1 MDKRVIFA
9 VAGSGK
15 TTLIIN
21 NLNLESNFLLVTY
34 TNNNVHNLRTGILKK
49 FGYFPDNI
57 KLYSYY
63 SFLYG
68 FCYRPFLH
76 SELGTKGINYEQN
89 PFKFA
94 KKNERKYF
102 IDKFNRLYSSRIA
115 KLIIEQDVVKEV
127 IARISKYYD
136 YLYIDEIQDFAG
148 NDFNLLKE
156 ISKAN
161 LNQLYVGDFFQHTFD
176 TSRDGNINS
185 GLHDNFET
193 YKKAFE
199 NMGLKLDL
207 ETLSKSYR
215 CSSTVCKFISDN
227 LKINIESHR
236 ADTTEIKLIAKKEE
250 AFTIFSNPN
259 IVKLFYREHYKF
271 NCFSRNWGD
280 SKGENKYFDVCTV
293 VNKTTMEH
301 LEKNKLDQ
309 LAPTT
314 KNKLY
319 VALSRTRNNLY
330 LIPDTLLK

>member
-1 MDKRVIFA
+1 
-9 VAGSGK
+9 
-15 TTLIIN
+15 
-21 NLNLESNFLLVTY
+21 
-34 TNNNVHNLRTGILKK
+34 
-49 FGYFPDNI
+49 
-57 KLYSYY
+57 
-63 SFLYG
+63 
-68 FCYRPFLH
+68 
-76 SELGTKGINYEQN
+76 
-89 PFKFA
+89 
-94 KKNERKYF
+94 
-102 IDKFNRLYSSRIA
+102 
-115 KLIIEQDVVKEV
+115 LIIEQDVAKEV

-136 YLYIDEIQDFAG
+136 YLFIDEIQDFAG

-185 GLHDNFET
+185 GLHDNFEN

-207 ETLSKSYR
+207 ATLSKSYR

-236 ADTTEIKLIAKKEE
+236 ADTTEIKLINDTEE
-250 AFTIFSNPN
+250 ALTIFNNPN

-280 SKGENKYFDVCTV
+280 SKGEDKYFDVCAV
-293 VNKTTMEH
+293 VNKTTMGH

>member
-1 MDKRVIFA
+1 
-9 VAGSGK
+9 
-15 TTLIIN
+15 
-21 NLNLESNFLLVTY
+21 
-34 TNNNVHNLRTGILKK
+34 
-49 FGYFPDNI
+49 
-57 KLYSYY
+57 
-63 SFLYG
+63 
-68 FCYRPFLH
+68 
-76 SELGTKGINYEQN
+76 
-89 PFKFA
+89 
-94 KKNERKYF
+94 
-102 IDKFNRLYSSRIA
+102 
-115 KLIIEQDVVKEV
+115 LIIEQDVAKEV
-127 IARISKYYD
+127 VARIGKYYD
-136 YLYIDEIQDFAG
+136 YLFIDEIQDFAG

-185 GLHDNFET
+185 GLHENFEN

-236 ADTTEIKLIAKKEE
+236 ADTTEIKLINDTEE
-250 AFTIFSNPN
+250 ALTIFNNPN

-280 SKGENKYFDVCTV
+280 SKGEDKYFDVCTV
-293 VNKTTMEH
+293 VNKTTMGH
-301 LEKNKLDQ
+301 LEKSKLDQ

-330 LIPDTLLK
+330 LIPDTLLEK